1 MNEIRLR
8 KLIRESLLSGFTEQ
22 GLTISVQRNQQ
33 QLWAQTP
40 SNPTLV
46 YHRIATTPVH
56 WTYSKTKVVAGRD
69 QTEHHSNK
77 LVTYQINAVVPNV
90 NPEDETE
97 DTLLAE
103 DYLNTARMILQSRN
117 FLAVCKGLGIN
128 VLSVTSVADV
138 AVQNESD
145 NWESQPSF
153 DVTFA
158 VKDIL
163 TQSVGRVESFDTNI
177 YRV

>member
-1 MNEIRLR
+1 MTEIQIRR
-8 KLIRESLLSGFTEQ
+8 LIRESLLSGFTEQ
-22 GLTISVQRNQQ
+22 GIAVSVQRNMQQ
-33 QLWAQTP
+33 RWNQTP

-56 WTYSKTKVVAGRD
+56 WTYHKSKVVAGKD
-69 QTEHHSNK
+69 LNEHHSNS
-77 LVTYQINAVVPNV
+77 LVSYQINAIVPNV

-103 DYLNTARMILQSRN
+103 DYLTKARMILQSRN
-117 FLAVCKGLGIN
+117 FLEVCKGLGIN

-138 AVQNESD
+138 TVQNESD

-153 DVTFA
+153 DITLA
-158 VKDIL
+158 IKDVL
-163 TQSVGRVESFDTNI
+163 TQSVGRVESFDQNI

>member
-1 MNEIRLR
+1 MNEIRIR
-8 KLIRESLLSGFTEQ
+8 RLIRESLLSGFASQ
-22 GLTISVQRNQQ
+22 GLTIGVQRNMQQ
-33 QLWAQTP
+33 RWNQPP
-40 SNPTLV
+40 SYPTLV

-56 WTYSKTKVVAGRD
+56 WTYRYAKVVDGND
-69 QTEHHSNK
+69 IVEHHSNSTI
-77 LVTYQINAVVPNV
+77 TYQINAIVPNV

-103 DYLNTARMILQSRN
+103 DYLTKARMILQSQA
-117 FLAVCKGLGIN
+117 FLETCKGLGIN

-138 AVQNESD
+138 TVQNESD

-153 DVTFA
+153 DITLA

-163 TQSVGRVESFDTNI
+163 TQSIGRVESIDINLH
-177 YRV
+177 RV